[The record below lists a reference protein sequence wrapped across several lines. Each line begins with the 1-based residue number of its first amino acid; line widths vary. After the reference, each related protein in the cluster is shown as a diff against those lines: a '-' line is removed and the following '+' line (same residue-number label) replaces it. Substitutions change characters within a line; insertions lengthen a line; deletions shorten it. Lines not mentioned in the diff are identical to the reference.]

1 MRSMDLDPQGHA
13 ARPEGRAGSAAPP
26 AAAGRL
32 WLVALGASAV
42 LVGYGNLS
50 SLAVGQPAPWSF
62 LPAVGHPLLVGVALL
77 WARAQAGLTW
87 AALGLAPRGWGRS
100 ALLGLGLGGL
110 LALAVGVL
118 VLLARAIQWG
128 STTAYPVPA
137 DSWAFAGLLLRLLL
151 ATAVCEEVW
160 FRGLLQACWVQLLGP
175 GRGIAVGATLFALWH
190 LTIWAWT
197 LERVVLTPPLPFA
210 LVYPAGLAALAIA
223 GLLFG
228 WLREASGHLAGPIVA
243 HWAIDVWLV
252 ALVLGGWL

>member
-1 MRSMDLDPQGHA
+1 MRGMGLDAPGRA
-13 ARPEGRAGSAAPP
+13 ARPEYRAGRPVHP
-26 AAAGRL
+26 AAVERL

-50 SLAVGQPAPWSF
+50 SLAVGQPTPWPL
-62 LPAVGHPLLVGVALL
+62 LPVVGHPLLVGVALL
-77 WARAQAGLTW
+77 WARPQAGLTW
-87 AALGLAPRGWGRS
+87 AAVGLAPRGWGRS

-110 LALAVGVL
+110 LALAVGAL

-128 STTAYPVPA
+128 STTAYPVPT

-160 FRGLLQACWVQLLGP
+160 FRGLLQACWVRLLGP
-175 GRGIAVGATLFALWH
+175 GRGIAVGAVLFALWH
-190 LTIWAWT
+190 LAIWAWT

-210 LVYPAGLAALAIA
+210 LVYPAGLVALAVA

-252 ALVLGGWL
+252 ALVLSGWL